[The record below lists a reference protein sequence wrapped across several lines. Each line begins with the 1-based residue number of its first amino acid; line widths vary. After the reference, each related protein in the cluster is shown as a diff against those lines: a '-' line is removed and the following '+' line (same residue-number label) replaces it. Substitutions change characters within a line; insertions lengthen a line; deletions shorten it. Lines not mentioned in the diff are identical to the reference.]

1 MRIIPIIVFL
11 LFLLGCGGT
20 YMREGEM
27 HVLDLENERFSFLSS
42 GETTKDEVLSQLGKP
57 TTTFENETILV
68 YRLII
73 FKEHRRGS
81 MCWDSGEILALPDLR
96 VLALDSQVR
105 EWDEDDWREYNTA
118 GIEAYQRGDYVD
130 AERLLSAALE
140 EAEEFGVEDLRFA
153 TSLNNL
159 ALLYYTQGRYA
170 EAEPLYQ
177 RALAIREM
185 ALVYGLILVFDKG
198 NIVEEHRIFRPRIN
212 ITDCGYEG

>member
-1 MRIIPIIVFL
+1 MITKLESAATKIMRIIPIIVFL

-81 MCWDSGEILALPDLR
+81 MCWDSREILALPDLR

-105 EWDEDDWREYNTA
+105 EWA
-118 GIEAYQRGDYVD
+118 PGCHAC
-130 AERLLSAALE
+130 S
-140 EAEEFGVEDLRFA
+140 
-153 TSLNNL
+153 
-159 ALLYYTQGRYA
+159 
-170 EAEPLYQ
+170 Q
-177 RALAIREM
+177 RAM
-185 ALVYGLILVFDKG
+185 PVYGLILVFDKG

>member
-130 AERLLSAALE
+130 AERLLSAAFRGHH
-140 EAEEFGVEDLRFA
+140 A
-153 TSLNNL
+153 
-159 ALLYYTQGRYA
+159 
-170 EAEPLYQ
+170 AEPGP
-177 RALAIREM
+177 A
-185 ALVYGLILVFDKG
+185 
-198 NIVEEHRIFRPRIN
+198 HRFHPRSRSLGPGGCPN
-212 ITDCGYEG
+212 LKLPLW

>member
-1 MRIIPIIVFL
+1 MITKLESAATKIMRIIPIIVFL

-57 TTTFENETILV
+57 TTTFENETIFV

-73 FKEHRRGS
+73 FKEHRYGS
-81 MCWDSGEILALPDLR
+81 MCWDSSESLALPDLR

-105 EWDEDDWREYNTA
+105 EW
-118 GIEAYQRGDYVD
+118 V
-130 AERLLSAALE
+130 
-140 EAEEFGVEDLRFA
+140 
-153 TSLNNL
+153 
-159 ALLYYTQGRYA
+159 
-170 EAEPLYQ
+170 
-177 RALAIREM
+177 
-185 ALVYGLILVFDKG
+185 VYGLILVFDKG